1 LLREVSS
8 VVVKAAIAVFA
19 TSNHNHCMSEF
30 DSVSVHRP
38 ELAQSYLGLLQ
49 SQPGRPLA
57 LFAPRRIGKTYFL
70 DQDLSPAAVARGW
83 LPVYADLWLQRGSP
97 LAAINHALE
106 EALDDATVPASKAGK
121 MAGTTVSKIS
131 AMGASID
138 LGAAPARRKLPDA
151 PELRFDTLVQRLHA
165 AHGKPL
171 LLMLDEAQA
180 LADGPNA
187 EALAGSLRA
196 VLHKRRAQVFA
207 VLTGSSPD
215 ALAQML
221 ATAGAPMYH
230 FAQVLNFPPLGDEYL
245 KLLAD
250 RFGKVHRGRKPLL
263 DDLRKLFE
271 RLGYKP
277 ALLRDVVKGM
287 SAEGMTDVERGFAM
301 HLADERHVA
310 GWRALIDTLQP
321 LERAVA
327 SAVAHGKPPLGQ
339 ESREAM
345 GRFPG
350 VGAPPTVGKVRAAL
364 ERLRKL
370 GVLTRSGAPQVEDPF
385 LQAWISGRPVA

>member
-1 LLREVSS
+1 
-8 VVVKAAIAVFA
+8 
-19 TSNHNHCMSEF
+19 MSEF
-30 DSVSVHRP
+30 DSVSVRRP

-83 LPVYADLWLQRGSP
+83 LPVYADLWLRRGSP